1 MFAFAVAAVFLLLFG
16 AGVLRDRR
24 RFRNAVYLGLATTFL
39 GVGLLA
45 AIEDAPPGIA
55 GTALILLLLVV
66 ALGPVALAALL
77 CANGVKMI
85 RKEGRRPAN
94 LLALLAGLGMFGV
107 MALAA
112 VAVVTHSRLLGAA
125 VLTLLLLLGY
135 VSFLFLCFVGYAALY
150 RRMPVR
156 READYVVVLGA
167 GLLGGR
173 RVPPLLASRLE
184 RGRQAYEG
192 LAERRGP
199 DAPAT
204 AAVPAAPDPDPQ
216 GLGVA
221 KARTPL
227 PPLPPLLVT
236 SGGQGPD
243 EEVPESHAMAD
254 YLVDRGF
261 PADRIL
267 REDRSRTTEE
277 NLRFSKVLMDAERP
291 GAECVIV
298 TNDFHA
304 FRAAL
309 LARRTGVN
317 GQVVGSPT
325 AAYYWPS
332 ATIREFAAVFL
343 TYRRVNLPIC
353 GALLLLGALV
363 FVAAL

>member
-39 GVGLLA
+39 GAGLLA

-55 GTALILLLLVV
+55 GTVLILLLLVV

-173 RVPPLLASRLE
+173 RVSPLLASRLE
-184 RGRQAYEG
+184 RGRQVYEG

-199 DAPAT
+199 DATAT
-204 AAVPAAPDPDPQ
+204 ATAEPDPQ
-216 GLGVA
+216 DPGAA
-221 KARTPL
+221 KART
-227 PPLPPLLVT
+227 PLPPLLVT
-236 SGGQGPD
+236 SGGQGAD
-243 EEVPESHAMAD
+243 EELPESHAMAD

-277 NLRFSKVLMDAERP
+277 NLRFSKALMDAERP
-291 GAECVIV
+291 DAECVIV

-325 AAYYWPS
+325 AAYYWPT

-343 TYRRVNLPIC
+343 TYRRVNLAIC
-353 GALLLLGALV
+353 GALLLLGALA